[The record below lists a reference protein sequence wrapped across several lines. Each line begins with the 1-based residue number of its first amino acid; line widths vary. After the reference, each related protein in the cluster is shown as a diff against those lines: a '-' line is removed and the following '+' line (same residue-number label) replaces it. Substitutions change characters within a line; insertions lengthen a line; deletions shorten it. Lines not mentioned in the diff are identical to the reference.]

1 LNYQPAGYGWGPAGD
16 AQAASPTGFYLGA
29 SLGGGMAVDRDFLG
43 KDGQMDAFAIGPM
56 GSISAGYRFSKR
68 WQIELEVAKR
78 KNEMQIYDQLI
89 SEQRTTG
96 DVQADSLLANVIYRF
111 RPSAAI
117 NPKVGIGLGMTEIR
131 YDLDLAGAD
140 RPLIDDADQTTAFQW
155 MMGFD
160 IALTARWMVS
170 TDYRLWLSDE
180 VTFDLKDGGTVKVT
194 HLIHSW
200 SVGLRYSIPR

>member
-1 LNYQPAGYGWGPAGD
+1 
-16 AQAASPTGFYLGA
+16 
-29 SLGGGMAVDRDFLG
+29 MAVDRDFLG

-68 WQIELEVAKR
+68 WQIELEVARRNNK
-78 KNEMQIYDQLI
+78 MQIYDQLI

-111 RPSAAI
+111 RPAAAI

-131 YDLDLAGAD
+131 YDLDLAGAE
-140 RPLIDDADQTTAFQW
+140 RPLIDDVDQTTAFQW

-160 IALTARWMVS
+160 IALTPRWMVS
-170 TDYRLWLSDE
+170 TDYRLWLSDD
-180 VTFDLKDGGTVKVT
+180 VTFDLEEGGTVKVT
-194 HLIHSW
+194 HLVHSW